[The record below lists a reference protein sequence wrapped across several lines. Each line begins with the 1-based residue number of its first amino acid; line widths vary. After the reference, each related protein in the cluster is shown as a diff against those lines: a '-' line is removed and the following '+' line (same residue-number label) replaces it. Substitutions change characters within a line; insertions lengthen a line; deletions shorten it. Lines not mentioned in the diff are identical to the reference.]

1 MIIRRKNKRGVSEII
16 GYILLI
22 AIVVV
27 VSIFVFQWLKSY
39 VPQSAL
45 TCPDGTAVSVPEYDY
60 DCTNNILNFTLQNQ
74 GTFTIDGY
82 FIHASNESEEGI
94 ANRDLTPY
102 YMGDKNN
109 RTFGGIL
116 FEIYSIEPGQSESA
130 NDNTFN
136 LNLKFPAIKNGT
148 LKKMEII
155 PIKYVEYKGK
165 QRIASCG
172 DAKISIPVECN

>member
-27 VSIFVFQWLKSY
+27 ISIFVFQWLKSY

-45 TCPDGTAVSVPEYDY
+45 KCPDGTAVSVPEYAY

-82 FIHASNESEEGI
+82 FIHASNDSTQVI
-94 ANRDLTPY
+94 AKIDLTSY

-109 RTFGGIL
+109 QTSGGIL
-116 FEIYSIEPGQSESA
+116 FGLYPIEPGQSESS

-136 LNLKFPAIKNGT
+136 LNLNFPIIAIGT
-148 LKKMEII
+148 LKKIEII
-155 PIKYVEYKGK
+155 PMKYVEYKDK
-165 QRIASCG
+165 KRLASCG
-172 DAKISIPVECN
+172 DAKISVPIVCD